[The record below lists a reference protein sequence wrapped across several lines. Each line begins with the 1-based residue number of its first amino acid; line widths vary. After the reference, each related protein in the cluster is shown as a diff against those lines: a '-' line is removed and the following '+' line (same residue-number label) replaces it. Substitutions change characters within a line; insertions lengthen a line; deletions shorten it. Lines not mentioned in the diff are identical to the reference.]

1 MRRPALSL
9 AAVLLVAATAAAQPP
24 LRYRLSSPAPAA
36 HLLQVELTVSPEY
49 GCPEL
54 AMAAWTPGGYMLSFH
69 AGKVVQARFTS
80 PDGKTLAADKPD
92 LSTWRVACDGGG
104 YTARLTL
111 YLSSPENPY
120 SADVEAE
127 LVFANLVAVLPYL
140 PAHQD
145 SPAELRFDPPPAW
158 HAVSSLPAREDGTLE
173 APDWDALADGIVAAA
188 PELVTAGEDLDGARI
203 TIAFTRPPAEKVDLR
218 KVRAA
223 HRDLVRAAA
232 RTFGSLPFPS
242 YLFLYKVGPAGSHGG
257 LEHANG
263 TAMGIPAS
271 ELESTA
277 ALLGGMGLPAH
288 ELVHA
293 WNVKRA
299 RPRQL
304 RPYDY
309 ARVQRTDLLWVA
321 EGWTSYYGPLL
332 LVRAGVEEPEKLYAS
347 LTRRLRYHR
356 GNPANRFLSL
366 AQISLDSWLPRT
378 APYLSFRTYYVK
390 GSLAALDLDMRLRR
404 ASKGRSSLDDLMQ
417 VLLQDP
423 DLARTGYTLADLR
436 FQAGRLAGRPLDG
449 WFQQVALQPGYL
461 DLAPALRQVGLRL
474 EPDPKGPAAWTGLV
488 LDDRAREPRGARV
501 RWTEPGSPAAL
512 AGIGGGDLLLAVNGR
527 LGSRSD
533 LEAALN
539 AAVPGETVHLTL
551 LRGDRV
557 VETAVTPV
565 ELDPLRRP
573 VRVVE
578 DPDAPEEAVA
588 ARRAWLWLDRD

>member
-1 MRRPALSL
+1 MRRAALPLVPLLL
-9 AAVLLVAATAAAQPP
+9 AAVTALAQPP

-36 HLLQVELTVSPEY
+36 HLLQVELTVPAEY

-54 AMAAWTPGGYMLSFH
+54 AMAVWTPGGYTLSFH
-69 AGKVVQARFTS
+69 AGKVVQARFAS
-80 PDGKTLAADKPD
+80 LDGKTAAVEKSD

-111 YLSSPENPY
+111 YLSAPANPY
-120 SADVEAE
+120 SADVEAD

-145 SPAELRFDPPPAW
+145 APAEVRVDAPPAW
-158 HAVSSLPAREDGTLE
+158 KVVSSLPAREDGTLE
-173 APDWDALADGIVAAA
+173 APDWDVLADGMVAAA
-188 PELVTAGEDLDGARI
+188 PELVTVGEDLDGTRI
-203 TIAFTRPPAEKVDLR
+203 TVAFTRPPAKDVDLS

-223 HRDLVRAAA
+223 HRDLVRAGA
-232 RTFGSLPFPS
+232 RTFGSLPFSS
-242 YLFLYKVGPAGSHGG
+242 YLFLYKVGPEGSHGG
-257 LEHANG
+257 LEHADG

-277 ALLGGMGLPAH
+277 AFLDGMGLAAH

-332 LVRAGVEEPEKLYAS
+332 LVRSGLEKPEKFYTS
-347 LTRRLRYHR
+347 LTQRLNSHR

-366 AQISLDSWLPRT
+366 AEISLDSWLPRP

-404 ASKGRSSLDDLMQ
+404 ASKGRSSLDDLMR
-417 VLLQDP
+417 VLLEDP

-436 FQAGRLAGRPLDG
+436 FQAGRLAGHPLDG
-449 WFQQVALQPGYL
+449 WFQRVALEPGYL

-474 EPDPKGPAAWTGLV
+474 EPDPEGPAAWTGLV
-488 LDDRAREPRGARV
+488 LDGRDREERGARV

-512 AGIGGGDLLLAVNGR
+512 AGVGGGDVLLAVNGR
-527 LGSRSD
+527 SGDRPH
-533 LEAALN
+533 LEAALD
-539 AAVPGETVHLTL
+539 AAAPGETLHLTL

-578 DPDAPEEAVA
+578 DPEASREAVA
-588 ARRAWLWLDRD
+588 AREAWLWLAGE